1 MDYDSFLGQVQ
12 NELELSSTGE
22 AARATRAVLT
32 TLGERL
38 EGGEASD
45 LAAPLPMEIDRFL
58 LEAESGQQFDY
69 DEFVD
74 RVVEREG
81 EDRSE
86 AAYHAQAVLDVVSE
100 TVPEGELEEVKAQLP
115 PEYEDLFEVAERATD
130 GGQ

>member
-22 AARATRAVLT
+22 AVRATRAVLT

-38 EGGEASD
+38 EEGEASD

-58 LEAESGQQFDY
+58 LEADSGQRFDF

-74 RVVEREG
+74 RVVERGG

-86 AAYHAQAVLDVVSE
+86 AVYQAQAVVDVVSE
-100 TVPEGELEEVKAQLP
+100 PVPEGEMEEVKAQLP
-115 PEYEDLFEVAERATD
+115 PEYQKLFEVADTASD
-130 GGQ
+130 GGR

>member
-22 AARATRAVLT
+22 AVRATRAVLT

-38 EGGEASD
+38 EEGEASD

-58 LEAESGQQFDY
+58 LEADSGQRFDF

-74 RVVEREG
+74 RVAERGGEG
-81 EDRSE
+81 ESE
-86 AAYHAQAVLDVVSE
+86 ALYQAQAVVDVVSDP
-100 TVPEGELEEVKAQLP
+100 VPEGEMEEVKAQLP
-115 PEYEDLFEVAERATD
+115 PEYGTLFEITDRASD
-130 GGQ
+130 GGR